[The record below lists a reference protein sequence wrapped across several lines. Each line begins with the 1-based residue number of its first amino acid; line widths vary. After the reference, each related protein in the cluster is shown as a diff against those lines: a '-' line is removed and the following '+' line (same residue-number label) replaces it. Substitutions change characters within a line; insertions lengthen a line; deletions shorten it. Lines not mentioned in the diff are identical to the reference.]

1 MKRFGVICAIAAA
14 VLWSAPARAS
24 EQVDTIEVATTLIPG
39 PMKCAVVVPERY
51 SAPGDTARYPVVY
64 MLNGHGGDYRSWP
77 SLLPKADSLATL
89 YDVIIVCPDGRNSW
103 YWDSPVDPS
112 MQMESFFTDC
122 LIPTVDSLYRTMP
135 ARGGRA
141 ITGLSMG
148 GHGALWLAWRHP
160 DLFGAAGS
168 MSGGVDIRPFPAN
181 WNMADRLG
189 PYEENPERWNSH
201 TVMELVPEVKPGEV
215 AVIFDC
221 GYDDFFF
228 EVNNKLHA
236 ALLERRVPH
245 DYTVRPGGHTGDY
258 WANSILYHLQFFNRT
273 FNDTRVNGGK

>member
-1 MKRFGVICAIAAA
+1 M
-14 VLWSAPARAS
+14 
-24 EQVDTIEVATTLIPG
+24 
-39 PMKCAVVVPERY
+39 
-51 SAPGDTARYPVVY
+51 
-64 MLNGHGGDYRSWP
+64 
-77 SLLPKADSLATL
+77 
-89 YDVIIVCPDGRNSW
+89 IIVCPDGRNSW

-189 PYEENPERWNSH
+189 R
-201 TVMELVPEVKPGEV
+201 M
-215 AVIFDC
+215 
-221 GYDDFFF
+221 
-228 EVNNKLHA
+228 
-236 ALLERRVPH
+236 RR
-245 DYTVRPGGHTGDY
+245 
-258 WANSILYHLQFFNRT
+258 ILNAGTATL
-273 FNDTRVNGGK
+273 

>member
-1 MKRFGVICAIAAA
+1 MKRFALIYSIIAVA
-14 VLWSAPARAS
+14 LWFAPARAS

-39 PMKCAVVVPERY
+39 PMKCTVIVPERY
-51 SAPGDTARYPVVY
+51 LASGDTSRYPVVY

-89 YDVIIVCPDGRNSW
+89 YDVIMVCPDGRNSW
-103 YWDSPVDPS
+103 YWNSPVDPS
-112 MQMESFFTDC
+112 MQMESFFIDC
-122 LIPTVDSLYRTMP
+122 LIPAVDSLYRTVP
-135 ARGGRA
+135 SREGRA

-160 DLFGAAGS
+160 DMFGAVGS

-189 PYEENPERWNSH
+189 RYEDDPERWNRH
-201 TVMELVPEVKPGEV
+201 TVMGLVPDVKPGEV
-215 AVIFDC
+215 AMIFDC

-236 ALLERRVPH
+236 ALLERRIPH
-245 DYTVRPGGHTGDY
+245 DYTVRPGGHTGGY
-258 WANSILYHLQFFNRT
+258 WANSILYHLQFFNRK
-273 FNDTRVNGGK
+273 FNEFRSNGGK